1 MIATTARKASA
12 SLYDMSHIGC
22 HHRKGF
28 RGGSLL
34 PSTQVVSAIPLPAIV
49 AHARREMLPLQLGRD
64 ASDDAGTKL
73 GITRQLG
80 GDVAQEAVTVAWRD
94 RAGCSLQRAASPGPT
109 VFRHRPCS
117 GTVCRMGLEGIVS
130 KRTDAPYR
138 SSLGRGSSRRTRR
151 TRRCAGRV
159 RRNGVRSAHGHQ
171 MHELGSIAIRSAS
184 RVTLPAHQ
192 AVCR

>member
-109 VFRHRPCS
+109 VFRHCVPH
-117 GTVCRMGLEGIVS
+117 GIGGHRVEADGCALPQQSRTWLKS
-130 KRTDAPYR
+130 KNPADEA
-138 SSLGRGSSRRTRR
+138 
-151 TRRCAGRV
+151 V
-159 RRNGVRSAHGHQ
+159 RRESEEEWR
-171 MHELGSIAIRSAS
+171 
-184 RVTLPAHQ
+184 
-192 AVCR
+192 

>member
-64 ASDDAGTKL
+64 ASDDA
-73 GITRQLG
+73 R
-80 GDVAQEAVTVAWRD
+80 RRR
-94 RAGCSLQRAASPGPT
+94 RAGALSRAWSRPGSRHGRMAGSGGLQPAARGKPRPDRVQALCAAWDWRASCRSGRMRPT
-109 VFRHRPCS
+109 AAGSRR
-117 GTVCRMGLEGIVS
+117 
-130 KRTDAPYR
+130 
-138 SSLGRGSSRRTRR
+138 RGSSRRTRR
-151 TRRCAGRV
+151 ARRCAGRA

-171 MHELGSIAIRSAS
+171 MHELGSIE
-184 RVTLPAHQ
+184 
-192 AVCR
+192 

>member
-64 ASDDAGTKL
+64 ASDDA
-73 GITRQLG
+73 RRRR
-80 GDVAQEAVTVAWRD
+80 RD
-94 RAGCSLQRAASPGPT
+94 GALSRAAVPARKPSRSHGGIGRAAACSARQAPA
-109 VFRHRPCS
+109 RPCS

>member
-64 ASDDAGTKL
+64 ASDDA
-73 GITRQLG
+73 R
-80 GDVAQEAVTVAWRD
+80 RRR
-94 RAGCSLQRAASPGPT
+94 RAGAIIPSLVPARKPSRSHGGIGRAAACSARQAPA
-109 VFRHRPCS
+109 RPCS

-138 SSLGRGSSRRTRR
+138 RGSLGRGSSRRTRR

-159 RRNGVRSAHGHQ
+159 RRNGVGPPTVIRCMNRQHRRCASK
-171 MHELGSIAIRSAS
+171 RSAS